1 MNMQRCCSIM
11 LGALLVSAGG
21 AAFADNQELPDVTED
36 GLHRVEGSRAA
47 VVYADPEAS
56 LEPYDRVMLLDAFVA
71 FRKDWARDQRRS
83 SADPLRLTSGQI
95 EEIKENLAD
104 AFREVF
110 EGKLS
115 EGGYP
120 VVTEAADD
128 VLLLRPA
135 IVNLDVHA
143 PDVPAAGRSRTYVE
157 SAGEM
162 TLFIEL
168 YDSVTGDLLAK
179 AIDAQADQGH
189 GGRYTWANSATNEA
203 AARRIL
209 EGWADLLVDALNE
222 AHGRGGNDEEG

>member
-1 MNMQRCCSIM
+1 MKIQWIHSIV
-11 LGALLVSAGG
+11 LGSLMAAAAPAG
-21 AAFADNQELPDVTED
+21 AEQQELPEVTED

-56 LEPYDRVMLLDAFVA
+56 LAPYNRVMLLDAFVA

-83 SADPLRLTSGQI
+83 SIDPLRLTSAQI
-95 EEIKENLAD
+95 EKIKQNLAEG
-104 AFREVF
+104 FREVF
-110 EGKLS
+110 EEKLAG
-115 EGGYP
+115 GGYP
-120 VVTEAADD
+120 LATEAADD

-143 PDVPAAGRSRTYVE
+143 PDVPTAGRSRTYVE

-162 TLFIEL
+162 TLYLEL

-189 GGRYTWANSATNEA
+189 GGRYTWASSGTNEV

-209 EGWADLLVDALNE
+209 EGWAELLVDALDE
-222 AHGRGGNDEEG
+222 AHRPGGSDRDN

>member
-1 MNMQRCCSIM
+1 MKFQWFCSIA
-11 LGALLVSAGG
+11 LGLLMAATAGPAG
-21 AAFADNQELPDVTED
+21 ADKQELPEVTED

-56 LEPYDRVMLLDAFVA
+56 LAPYNRVMLLDAFVA

-95 EEIKENLAD
+95 EKIKQNLAE

-110 EGKLS
+110 EEKLA

-120 VVTEAADD
+120 VATEAADD

-143 PDVPAAGRSRTYVE
+143 PDVPTAGRSRTYVE

-168 YDSVTGDLLAK
+168 YDSVTGDLLGK

-189 GGRYTWANSATNEA
+189 GGRYTWANSATNA
-203 AARRIL
+203 VAARRIL
-209 EGWADLLVDALNE
+209 EGWAELLVDALDA
-222 AHGRGGNDEEG
+222 AHQAGGAEGDG